1 MDQPRKTSSAASILV
16 LAGVCLVVAGVV
28 ALGAAIARASG
39 STLSPVSQWPLLL
52 IAAGVLV
59 LAGMAVF
66 LVVGI
71 RHLMRLGEALAG
83 LEREIGERRITPPAP
98 DSPAPTVLTNPAT
111 PSASPGSGDLSEVL
125 HLLREL
131 RELYLLPEDE
141 RRRRAAELAENE
153 LARAESEVHYFIT
166 EGDFARALSAARLIA
181 ARRPDDLRATELVQE
196 VEAARQQ
203 READDFAGITRE
215 INDLISMSAWSQ
227 ARKLAQELQ
236 VKRPDDPE
244 ARQLMLRIER
254 EYRISQDE
262 QRRRLYAEV
271 QRFVSRKRWEEAKAA
286 ANAFVERFAG
296 SDDAEAVR
304 LQMPTLELNAE
315 IETRQR
321 LEAEIMVLVKHGR
334 YIDATALARRVIE
347 QYPDSPQADAL
358 RQQIGRLEELA
369 TNPDAPPARVRI
381 E

>member
-1 MDQPRKTSSAASILV
+1 
-16 LAGVCLVVAGVV
+16 
-28 ALGAAIARASG
+28 
-39 STLSPVSQWPLLL
+39 
-52 IAAGVLV
+52 
-59 LAGMAVF
+59 
-66 LVVGI
+66 
-71 RHLMRLGEALAG
+71 
-83 LEREIGERRITPPAP
+83 
-98 DSPAPTVLTNPAT
+98 
-111 PSASPGSGDLSEVL
+111 
-125 HLLREL
+125 
-131 RELYLLPEDE
+131 
-141 RRRRAAELAENE
+141 
-153 LARAESEVHYFIT
+153 T